1 MIKWFLGLAVVGFF
15 AVGVCQLVP
24 VYMTNHTVSQIV
36 QQVVSNSELDGRPK
50 RDVLRLLSTRF
61 AERDL
66 DHLDPNEMMKVAR
79 DANGKLVL
87 DVKYEERRKLMYNLE
102 IVAGF
107 DEQFTN

>member
-15 AVGVCQLVP
+15 AVSVFQLVP